1 MQKGEWLPF
10 SLLSAFCILH
20 SAFPLKNW
28 AAGLT
33 LPPKHRRARSANLV
47 LIAGV

>member
-20 SAFPLKNW
+20 SAFCISTQELGRRTD
-28 AAGLT
+28 AAAQT
-33 LPPKHRRARSANLV
+33 PPSK
-47 LIAGV
+47 IG